1 MAIRYLSFDF
11 DGCLFNQNY
20 AQAPHLEFKKHLGD
34 AVLVHNR
41 AFLDQLK
48 IENAA
53 FDNVVAL
60 IGSNRQSYE
69 TDCINMGHPKAFKGS
84 CCPAIQTVCADLNV
98 TFDPFLLADVAGN
111 LPYGTSYHL
120 IMQEVT
126 SGAYLN
132 DDPQHEHAEC
142 TMDETKRTLLF
153 AQMQKAAVDHPNEE
167 IIFDFFDDRYDI
179 LVGHLNE
186 FFTKY
191 PHMIPKNVTLRLN
204 RYAGDD
210 VTLMASI
217 KGTGES
223 YSDYPEHVNNMLDN
237 LWGHDEIAKT
247 LKVISKEHTDSVLEN
262 FIKLEEH
269 AIALES
275 SIQNSEH
282 IADRTETIDELGAA
296 LASLNLVAQE
306 IEPVD
311 DYMDVDEN
319 EELATEKELD
329 SSNNQSTLSYFTDN
343 SSGEPR
349 AKLAFAKKSYSQNE
363 INRWFAGYQQ
373 PEYIEDGD
381 RIILF
386 INVHPDSPFKD
397 PSLFEAIEILR
408 QQHIELSDNA
418 IETLQNEFNLVI
430 PVLENAKSIA
440 MADGADFKIY
450 LDGYTNAF
458 SDMPVDYLVKYKNHE
473 IVENDGREK
482 EAGVSTNDFSDMSDE
497 SSDEDSDLEFF
508 EDNGREKEL
517 DAGTD
522 DISDSDLSVDASDEE
537 SDLELVEDNGREK
550 EADAGRQT
558 LATEPSTIH
567 ARSQAEP
574 ANQQR
579 NPAGNPGRNQYAF
592 HKPVAAPKIN
602 RAPIALPEDKLCS
615 GISSCLIS

>member
-311 DYMDVDEN
+311 DYMDVDKN
-319 EELATEKELD
+319 EELAT
-329 SSNNQSTLSYFTDN
+329 
-343 SSGEPR
+343 
-349 AKLAFAKKSYSQNE
+349 
-363 INRWFAGYQQ
+363 
-373 PEYIEDGD
+373 
-381 RIILF
+381 
-386 INVHPDSPFKD
+386 
-397 PSLFEAIEILR
+397 
-408 QQHIELSDNA
+408 
-418 IETLQNEFNLVI
+418 
-430 PVLENAKSIA
+430 
-440 MADGADFKIY
+440 
-450 LDGYTNAF
+450 
-458 SDMPVDYLVKYKNHE
+458 
-473 IVENDGREK
+473 EK

-550 EADAGRQT
+550 EADAGKQT

-567 ARSQAEP
+567 ARPEAEP

-592 HKPVAAPKIN
+592 LKPVAAPKIN
-602 RAPIALPEDKLCS
+602 RAPIALPEDKLCTS
-615 GISSCLIS
+615 GSSCLIS